1 MIPLIGE
8 LVIVSVVSI
17 SVTVQLLSNKWFSGD
32 DFNNM
37 QNVGGI
43 YMSAGGTLFSVALGM
58 ILVNAPDEFSDAKKH
73 INKESEGLLKVHAY
87 VLQIPQRYR
96 TDVATSIKK

>member
-17 SVTVQLLSNKWFSGD
+17 SVTVQLLSGD